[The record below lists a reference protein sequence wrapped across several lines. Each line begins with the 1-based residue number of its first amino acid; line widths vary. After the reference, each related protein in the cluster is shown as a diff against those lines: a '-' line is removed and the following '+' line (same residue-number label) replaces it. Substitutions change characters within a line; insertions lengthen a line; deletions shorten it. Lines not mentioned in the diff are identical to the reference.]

1 MSFADIK
8 KQSKENFKN
17 IVKNKIQIAAFE
29 YLRNIQAT
37 HSKSKQ
43 IQYKSLELQSYLKSG
58 NDMTIQEKCFV
69 FQARSHCVQ
78 VKCNFKVGLSDL
90 RCRQCGTEDEIQEHI
105 MTCKALVDNSIS
117 NQNIPEYCEIF
128 GDDPMK
134 ITIIGRILQT
144 KFKNLTN
151 NLPNPRA
158 HSSSAALDNIIT
170 VLSDDLD

>member
-1 MSFADIK
+1 
-8 KQSKENFKN
+8 
-17 IVKNKIQIAAFE
+17 
-29 YLRNIQAT
+29 
-37 HSKSKQ
+37 
-43 IQYKSLELQSYLKSG
+43 
-58 NDMTIQEKCFV
+58 
-69 FQARSHCVQ
+69 
-78 VKCNFKVGLSDL
+78 
-90 RCRQCGTEDEIQEHI
+90 

-170 VLSDDLD
+170 VLSNDLD

>member
-17 IVKNKIQIAAFE
+17 IVKNKIKIAAFE

-43 IQYKSLELQSYLKSG
+43 IEYKSLELQSYLKAG

-78 VKCNFKVGLSDL
+78 VKCNFKIGLSDL
-90 RCRQCGTEDEIQEHI
+90 KCRQCGIEDETQDHI
-105 MTCKALVDNSIS
+105 MTCAALVDNSLT
-117 NQNIPEYCEIF
+117 NQNIPEYGEIF
-128 GDDPMK
+128 SDNPQK
-134 ITIIGRILQT
+134 IAFIGRILQT
-144 KFKNLTN
+144 KFKKLNN
-151 NLPNPRA
+151 NLQTPCA
-158 HSSSAALDNIIT
+158 HTSSAALDSI
-170 VLSDDLD
+170 VPLLSDDLD